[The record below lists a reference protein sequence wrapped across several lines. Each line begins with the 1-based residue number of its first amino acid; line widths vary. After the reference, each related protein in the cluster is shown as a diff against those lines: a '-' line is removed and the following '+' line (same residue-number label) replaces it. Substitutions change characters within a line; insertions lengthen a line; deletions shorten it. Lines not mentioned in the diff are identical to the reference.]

1 MEKLKLKD
9 AINKFLEEG
18 EYELIDENL
27 IGENA
32 KEIIINMVK
41 DAFQKGAE
49 WKEKDISEELVLIR
63 DWFKRIEQLASDR
76 QNSNGTAMS
85 DEHALDE
92 IKVYAK
98 DSAFYVENCI
108 DIPLK

>member
-9 AINKFLEEG
+9 AIDKFLKEG

-32 KEIIINMVK
+32 KGIIINMVK

-49 WKEKDISEELVLIR
+49 WMLEKAVQRFANEVSEFDTLLCFIDKTSAELIDKENTVEMFRKTMEE
-63 DWFKRIEQLASDR
+63 
-76 QNSNGTAMS
+76 
-85 DEHALDE
+85 
-92 IKVYAK
+92 
-98 DSAFYVENCI
+98 
-108 DIPLK
+108 

>member
-9 AINKFLEEG
+9 AIDKFLKEG

-32 KEIIINMVK
+32 KEIIINMAK

-49 WKEKDISEELVLIR
+49 WMLEKAVQRLANEVSEFDTLLYLIDKTSEGLINKENTVEKFRKAMEE
-63 DWFKRIEQLASDR
+63 
-76 QNSNGTAMS
+76 
-85 DEHALDE
+85 
-92 IKVYAK
+92 
-98 DSAFYVENCI
+98 
-108 DIPLK
+108 